1 MKKIIFLFCFSIF
14 LLSCKSKRVISS
26 PSETEKPTVMKLSIK
41 EVNSIQKNRAYE
53 LGKRVLMTCNTS
65 SFKPF
70 TSEEATPEVLKN
82 INKDKISLTCQNI
95 IRGFGQFKDIKLIEV
110 YRLEDEKITV
120 FRFKCDYEKKY
131 SIKEL
136 RVTLNDENKITAIT
150 TKDWKDAY
158 NP

>member
-1 MKKIIFLFCFSIF
+1 MKKIVFLFCLF
-14 LLSCKSKRVISS
+14 LLLGCKSKKGISS
-26 PSETEKPTVMKLSIK
+26 PSVTEKPTVMKLSMS

-110 YRLEDEKITV
+110 FRLEDEKITV
-120 FRFKCDYEKKY
+120 FRYKCDYEKKY

-136 RVTLNDENKITAIT
+136 RVSINDENKITAIT